1 MLPQLR
7 ERLLKP
13 NLQKLRQSLLL
24 LKLQLKNI
32 LQELKLRKQLHLRK
46 KIAAIKASLKTVT
59 NPKRKA
65 ALIVRL

>member
-1 MLPQLR
+1 LCMLPQLR

-46 KIAAIKASLKTVT
+46 KLLQSKHLLKLL
-59 NPKRKA
+59 
-65 ALIVRL
+65 LIQKERLLL